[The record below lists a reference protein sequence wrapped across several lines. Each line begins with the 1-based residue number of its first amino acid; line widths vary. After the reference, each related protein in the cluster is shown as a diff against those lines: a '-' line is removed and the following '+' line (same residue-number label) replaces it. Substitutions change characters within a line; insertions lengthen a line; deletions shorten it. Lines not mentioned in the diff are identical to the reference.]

1 MHEYDAIV
9 IGACHSG
16 LTLGAHLARN
26 GPELLMLEF
35 VLSDLEGGIQ

>member
-16 LTLGAHLARN
+16 LALGAHLARN
-26 GPELLMLEF
+26 GPELLMFEF
-35 VLSDLEGGIQ
+35 VLSDEEGGIQ